1 MSPILW
7 NLRDLDMKVK
17 QITNHGQDEM
27 IFHCDGCGNDV
38 AIDTLDVLIA
48 EDNLHCPVCGAD
60 SNQWWVKND

>member
-1 MSPILW
+1 
-7 NLRDLDMKVK
+7 MKVK

-60 SNQWWVKND
+60 SNQLWVKND